1 MAYEQ
6 YVPKEE
12 STHAFG
18 LLKAEWKPGGTIK
31 MYRSSSRQE
40 LHLDVM
46 DRDNSLTAPLF
57 QIEQVSLARDC

>member
-6 YVPKEE
+6 YVPKEK

-46 DRDNSLTAPLF
+46 DGDNSLTAPLF
-57 QIEQVSLARDC
+57 QIEHVSLARGC